1 MTKKA
6 PKQPTELEAAI
17 EALYIARRDRQ
28 ASPEGKFDRAGRWYP
43 SEEEDADDFT
53 SAIRCPSANWPYS
66 YLKAACT
73 RKHIKNLAAVNP
85 EFVLRH
91 AAPFLADAQADD
103 LANAAD

>member
-6 PKQPTELEAAI
+6 ALFPAALEAAI
-17 EALYIARRDRQ
+17 EALYVARRDRQ

-53 SAIRCPSANWPYS
+53 SGIRCPSANWPYS

-73 RKHIKNLAAVNP
+73 RKHVRNLAAVNP
-85 EFVLRH
+85 EFVLRE
-91 AAPFLADAQADD
+91 AAPFLAQAADD